1 MTKTINKTTK
11 LYAGDKLAITSTD
24 GRKFQLVIEQD
35 QFSQDPRTDF
45 DNLGTMLCCN
55 RNYQLGDCNS
65 NRETEEQL
73 AELCRKYGKTD
84 EEIDEMDFR
93 EEIRFLLE
101 QDDICGL
108 PLYITDHS
116 GISMQTYRVD
126 AWDSSFVGLIF
137 VDKQTFFAETC
148 RKDNCDWK
156 AEAKKILEAE
166 IKTYSQFLEGD
177 VQQYTLYEE
186 TIVTRKTRD
195 GKILSEEIA
204 YDEMVDSMSGLYDAT
219 LEYIEEYLP
228 IEIAEIEEIKD

>member
-1 MTKTINKTTK
+1 MTKIINKTTK
-11 LYAGDKLAITSTD
+11 LYAGDKFAITSTD
-24 GRKFQLVIEQD
+24 GRKFRLVIEQD
-35 QFSQDPRTDF
+35 QFPEDPRTDF

-55 RNYQLGDCNS
+55 RYHQLGDCNS

-73 AELCRKYGKTD
+73 AELCRKYGRTD
-84 EEIDEMDFR
+84 EEIDNMLFN
-93 EEIRFLLE
+93 EEVQFLLD

-116 GISMQTYRVD
+116 GISMQTYRFDV
-126 AWDSSFVGLIF
+126 WDSSFVGLIF

-148 RKDNCDWK
+148 RKDDCDWK
-156 AEAKKILEAE
+156 TEAKKILEAE

-177 VQQYTLYEE
+177 VQQCTLYEE

-204 YDEMVDSMSGLYDAT
+204 YDEMIDSMSGLYDET
-219 LEYIEEYLP
+219 LEDVENYLP
-228 IEIAEIEEIKD
+228 IEIAEIERIDD

>member
-1 MTKTINKTTK
+1 MTKMINKTTK
-11 LYAGDKLAITSTD
+11 LYAGDKFAITSTD
-24 GRKFQLVIEQD
+24 GRKFRLVIEQD
-35 QFSQDPRTDF
+35 EFSQDPREW

-55 RNYQLGDCNS
+55 RYHQLGDCNS

-73 AELCRKYGKTD
+73 AELCRKYGRTD
-84 EEIDEMDFR
+84 EEIDNMLFN
-93 EEIRFLLE
+93 EEVQFLLE
-101 QDDICGL
+101 QEDICGL

-116 GISMQTYRVD
+116 GISMQTYRVCT
-126 AWDSSFVGLIF
+126 WDSSFVGLIF

-148 RKDNCDWK
+148 RKDDCDWK
-156 AEAKKILEAE
+156 AEVKKILEAE

-186 TIVTRKTRD
+186 TIVTRKNRD

-219 LEYIEEYLP
+219 LEDVESYLP
-228 IEIAEIEEIKD
+228 IEIAEIERIDD

>member
-1 MTKTINKTTK
+1 MTTINKNEE
-11 LYAGDKLAITSTD
+11 LYAGDKFAITSTD
-24 GRKFQLVIEQD
+24 GRKFHLVIEQD
-35 QFSQDPRTDF
+35 EFSQDPRCEE

-55 RNYQLGDCNS
+55 RHYQLGDCNS
-65 NRETEEQL
+65 NHETEEQL
-73 AELCRKYGKTD
+73 AELCRKYGRTD
-84 EEIDEMDFR
+84 EEIDNMLFN
-93 EEIRFLLE
+93 EEVQFLLE
-101 QDDICGL
+101 QEDICGL

-116 GISMQTYRVD
+116 GISMQTYRVCT
-126 AWDSSFVGLIF
+126 WDSSFVGLIF

-148 RKDNCDWK
+148 RKDDCDWK

-186 TIVTRKTRD
+186 TIVTRKNRD

-219 LEYIEEYLP
+219 LEDVENYLS
-228 IEIAEIEEIKD
+228 IEIAEIERIDD

>member
-1 MTKTINKTTK
+1 MTTINKNSK
-11 LYAGDKLAITSTD
+11 LYTGDKFAITSTD
-24 GRKFQLVIEQD
+24 GRKFRLVIEQD
-35 QFSQDPRTDF
+35 EFSQDPREW

-55 RNYQLGDCNS
+55 RYHQLGDCNS

-73 AELCRKYGKTD
+73 AELCRKYGRTD
-84 EEIDEMDFR
+84 EEIDNMLFN
-93 EEIRFLLE
+93 EEVQFLLE

-116 GISMQTYRVD
+116 GISMQTYRVCT
-126 AWDSSFVGLIF
+126 WDSSFVGLIF

-148 RKDNCDWK
+148 RKDDCDWK

-186 TIVTRKTRD
+186 TIVTRKNRD

-219 LEYIEEYLP
+219 LEDVESYLS
-228 IEIAEIEEIKD
+228 IEIAEIERIDD

>member
-1 MTKTINKTTK
+1 MTKTINKNTK
-11 LYAGDKLAITSTD
+11 LYAGDKFAITTTD
-24 GRKFQLVIEQD
+24 GRKFHLVIEQD
-35 QFSQDPRTDF
+35 EFSQDPREW

-55 RNYQLGDCNS
+55 RYHQLGDCNS

-73 AELCRKYGKTD
+73 AELCRKYGRTD
-84 EEIDEMDFR
+84 EEIDNMLFN
-93 EEIRFLLE
+93 EEVQFLLE
-101 QDDICGL
+101 QEDICGL

-116 GISMQTYRVD
+116 GISMQTYRVCT
-126 AWDSSFVGLIF
+126 WDSSFVGLIF

-148 RKDNCDWK
+148 RKDDCDWK
-156 AEAKKILEAE
+156 AEVKKILEAE

-186 TIVTRKTRD
+186 TIVTRKNRD

-219 LEYIEEYLP
+219 LEDVESYLP
-228 IEIAEIEEIKD
+228 IEIAEIERIDD

>member
-1 MTKTINKTTK
+1 MATINKNSK
-11 LYAGDKLAITSTD
+11 LYAGDKFAITSTD

-35 QFSQDPRTDF
+35 EFSEDPREWE
-45 DNLGTMLCCN
+45 NLGTMLCCN

-65 NRETEEQL
+65 NKETLEQL

-93 EEIRFLLE
+93 EEIQFLLE

-116 GISMQTYRVD
+116 GLSMQTYRFD

-137 VDKQTFFAETC
+137 IDKQTFFDGTC
-148 RKDNCDWK
+148 RKDDCDWK
-156 AEAKKILEAE
+156 AEAKKRLESE

-186 TIVTRKTRD
+186 TIVTRTNRD

-204 YDEMVDSMSGLYDAT
+204 YDEMVDSLAGLYNAT
-219 LEYIEEYLP
+219 LEFVESYLP
-228 IEIAEIEEIKD
+228 IEIAEIAEID

>member
-1 MTKTINKTTK
+1 MTKMINKTTK
-11 LYAGDKLAITSTD
+11 LYAGDKFAITSTD
-24 GRKFQLVIEQD
+24 GRKFRLVIEQD
-35 QFSQDPRTDF
+35 EFSQDPREW

-55 RNYQLGDCNS
+55 RYHQLGDCNS

-73 AELCRKYGKTD
+73 AELCRKYGRTD
-84 EEIDEMDFR
+84 EEIDNMLFN
-93 EEIRFLLE
+93 EEVQFLLE
-101 QDDICGL
+101 QEDICGL

-116 GISMQTYRVD
+116 GISMQTYRVCT
-126 AWDSSFVGLIF
+126 WDSSFVGLIF

-148 RKDNCDWK
+148 RKDDCDWK

-186 TIVTRKTRD
+186 TIVTRKNRD

-219 LEYIEEYLP
+219 LEDVENYLS
-228 IEIAEIEEIKD
+228 IEIAEIERIDD